1 MAHTQSNC
9 VFLSALSRAL
19 SILKMRLIMSMSIL
33 KCNCSDT
40 PAAKYQDTKY
50 GKGMRVCNHNQK
62 KGAKCTVCG
71 TIHKVS

>member
-1 MAHTQSNC
+1 
-9 VFLSALSRAL
+9 
-19 SILKMRLIMSMSIL
+19 MSMSIL